1 MFSHIFTLV
10 SGFAGLRPNV
20 LLRFAQKPEEFMICY
35 VSFASNLEM
44 PDPAAKPLVQIHVR
58 TWVDEESLDECKG
71 KTMSF

>member
-35 VSFASNLEM
+35 VSFALQPRDARSGCETARA
-44 PDPAAKPLVQIHVR
+44 DPRWNVGR
-58 TWVDEESLDECKG
+58 
-71 KTMSF
+71 

>member
-1 MFSHIFTLV
+1 MCHL
-10 SGFAGLRPNV
+10 P
-20 LLRFAQKPEEFMICY
+20 
-35 VSFASNLEM
+35 SNLEM